1 MEKKYRSEKATVVER
16 KENHCHGLAFMFV
29 YFIFKGN
36 ILKLEKPRD

>member
-16 KENHCHGLAFMFV
+16 KENHCHGLAFMF
-29 YFIFKGN
+29 IFKGN